1 MPDADDPLTAPIP
14 KVLLGDLA
22 DDSIAASV
30 YILVKHGVQL
40 RPALAAELGGSVLLR
55 FADDYAAVRI
65 DFRGDEIHVEDARHV
80 EDRAH
85 DLEIVGRLG
94 DVNALIASPL
104 AGGLPKPTSQRGR
117 AALARLADGRVDFIG
132 PLGLARRVLMVLAID
147 GPAANDTRRARRAR
161 EQRRAAIALPEPEVL
176 AEDA

>member
-1 MPDADDPLTAPIP
+1 MPGSEVVLPPT
-14 KVLLGDLA
+14 VLLGELA

-30 YILVKHGVQL
+30 YVLVRHGALL
-40 RPALAAELGGSVLLR
+40 RPALAAELRGSVLLR
-55 FADDYAAVRI
+55 FADDYSAVRV
-65 DFRGDEIHVEDARHV
+65 DFRGDEILVEDAPGV

-132 PLGLARRVLMVLAID
+132 ALGLARKVLMLLAVD
-147 GPAANDTRRARRAR
+147 HAASSGGRRARRER
-161 EQRRAAIALPEPEVL
+161 ERRGAADVPSPHTR
-176 AEDA
+176 